1 MCKDCT
7 STCMY
12 MYSTGNEANIYM
24 TLCYFSVCS
33 NGISE
38 EGRAALEKLAQEMNL
53 KRGSNGDRLTI
64 TF

>member
-1 MCKDCT
+1 
-7 STCMY
+7 
-12 MYSTGNEANIYM
+12 M

-38 EGRAALEKLAQEMNL
+38 EGRVVLENLAQEMNL